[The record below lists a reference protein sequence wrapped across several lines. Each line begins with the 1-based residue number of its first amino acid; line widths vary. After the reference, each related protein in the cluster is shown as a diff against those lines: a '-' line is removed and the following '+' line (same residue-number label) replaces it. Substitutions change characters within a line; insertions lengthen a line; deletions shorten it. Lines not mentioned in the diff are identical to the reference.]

1 MNIFRLYLFLILIGT
16 FSLYCSSST
25 DALGNNQYNYTAFDS
40 SGHPV
45 VIGWIKYEISDSNRV
60 SGSWHLIK
68 MRSVTKTTH
77 TTGNGKLEGMFED
90 NEIYLDLNP
99 QWRDNNTV
107 LFGKFEDDKITGKWA
122 WISFIGITDEG
133 TFIAD

>member
-16 FSLYCSSST
+16 LSLYCSSST

-60 SGSWHLIK
+60 SGSWHLTKIY
-68 MRSVTKTTH
+68 SLAKTTH
-77 TTGNGKLEGMFED
+77 TAGNGKLQGITKD
-90 NEIYLDLNP
+90 NEIYLDLSIN
-99 QWRDNNTV
+99 
-107 LFGKFEDDKITGKWA
+107 I
-122 WISFIGITDEG
+122 
-133 TFIAD
+133 